1 MRKNVYSSHYFND
14 VDKRLNKFA
23 KYCWMMIMNQDDWIT
38 NINTK
43 RRKTW
48 FCLPLVN
55 MQTHIEAIVPVNVL
69 CKREKPFM

>member
-1 MRKNVYSSHYFND
+1 
-14 VDKRLNKFA
+14 
-23 KYCWMMIMNQDDWIT
+23 MNQDDWIT

-69 CKREKPFM
+69 CKRERPFM